1 MNLPT
6 TLKRLLGAIVIFL
19 AAPSVNAAASIVV
32 PGCAP
37 IHPPTCVQ
45 WKKQKSG
52 GWTIQNNCGASVS
65 VTLEKHRLRTGILHP
80 GQIGPIDIKPAQYLV
95 FDSDEWE
102 KWVESIPKRSW
113 GEFHASYSNPC
124 EDKLLVAQ
132 QSGGGNSN
140 AGQAPSSPAT
150 NSGSIPSANCPDET
164 SSEYAIFKYLGN
176 GRFACANKINRIFGD
191 CMTAANV
198 DTWFKGSPM
207 GLEAHEQRSVVAWA
221 HCKLD
226 NDRGWNAKGTQAQ
239 VNVGN
244 ASEVNGRKE
253 SGKSAWKRGDSQTS
267 QSQSQQEADAGAQG
281 SNGSPKSKY
290 VSKDATHCVEM
301 VPKGFKC
308 DGPYDRFLTNICMTK
323 ISVRWRL
330 GSDPWG
336 MQELAPKG
344 CTPVSPFRDQRSVQ
358 FKACSWDPK
367 ASHGPYLNPCRY

>member
-1 MNLPT
+1 MNT
-6 TLKRLLGAIVIFL
+6 CIFL
-19 AAPSVNAAASIVV
+19 PLSFLALTLSTSALGECTAQVREFIGNSGGTKAKAIAKAKDLNAGLRRAGPIAQLSKKERMELFAFGDEQEKELIADIQSCTERDLASI
-32 PGCAP
+32 
-37 IHPPTCVQ
+37 
-45 WKKQKSG
+45 
-52 GWTIQNNCGASVS
+52 N
-65 VTLEKHRLRTGILHP
+65 
-80 GQIGPIDIKPAQYLV
+80 
-95 FDSDEWE
+95 
-102 KWVESIPKRSW
+102 
-113 GEFHASYSNPC
+113 
-124 EDKLLVAQ
+124 
-132 QSGGGNSN
+132 
-140 AGQAPSSPAT
+140 PSSPT
-150 NSGSIPSANCPDET
+150 PSGSATSAGSISSANCPDET

-226 NDRGWNAKGTQAQ
+226 NDRSWNAKGTQAQ

-253 SGKSAWKRGDSQTS
+253 DGKSAWKRGDSQTS
-267 QSQSQQEADAGAQG
+267 QSQPQHESDAVAQG

-290 VSKDATHCVEM
+290 VSKDATHCVEL

-367 ASHGPYLNPCRY
+367 ASHGPYSNPCRY